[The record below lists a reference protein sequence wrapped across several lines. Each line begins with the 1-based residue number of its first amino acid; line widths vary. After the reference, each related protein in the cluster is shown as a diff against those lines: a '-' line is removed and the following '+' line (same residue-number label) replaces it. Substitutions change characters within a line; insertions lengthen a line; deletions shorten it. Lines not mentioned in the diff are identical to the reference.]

1 MAKRKSRKLGKRKK
15 LPSYTYPPKEKV
27 EKEEKPIIKP
37 VDESFF
43 IRASP
48 VLFLD
53 YLQAKLRADEPPKYH
68 FNFDKEKKRWK
79 CNLFYLG
86 GEWSSENETRKWAKG
101 EAAAQAVLAIYKERS
116 KERECEE
123 VKDILIRLTKNDRT
137 LLPPPPTSPSPLEA
151 FSYEFFRTKEK
162 GYNLVIPTLPT
173 YAKSPIYTRTA
184 KVFVNKDELPQ
195 NLFTIQ

>member
-1 MAKRKSRKLGKRKK
+1 MPKRKSRKPGKQKK

-27 EKEEKPIIKP
+27 EKEEKPIIEP
-37 VDESFF
+37 VNESLF

-68 FNFDKEKKRWK
+68 FNFDKEKKTWK

-86 GEWSSENETRKWAKG
+86 
-101 EAAAQAVLAIYKERS
+101 ERS

-162 GYNLVIPTLPT
+162 GYNFVIPTLPT